1 VPLIE
6 PQLIEKAQ
14 KGDHQAFRVLVEREM
29 AKVRTTVIG
38 MLGNAP
44 ESDDIVQEVFIRFY
58 KSLAAYKGES
68 KLSTYLVRIAIN
80 LSINELKKRKQDQQR
95 WIPMENHQEQLIQLE
110 DSTAHPRHQENQELV
125 RWALQQLPTDFR
137 SVIVL
142 RLIDGYSVEE
152 TATILQLPHGTVASR
167 LARAQVKLKAILK
180 TLALENY

>member
-1 VPLIE
+1 MIE

-14 KGDHQAFRVLVEREM
+14 KGDHQAFRILVEREM
-29 AKVRTTVIG
+29 AQVRTTVVG
-38 MLGNAP
+38 MLGNTL

-58 KSLAAYKGES
+58 KSLAAYRGEA

-80 LSINELKKRKQDQQR
+80 LSINELKKRKQHQQR
-95 WIPMENHQEQLIQLE
+95 WMPMENHQEQLMQLE
-110 DSTAHPRHQENQELV
+110 DIAAHPKHQENQELV

-137 SVIVL
+137 AVIVL

-152 TATILQLPHGTVASR
+152 TATILQLPQGTVASR
-167 LARAQVKLKAILK
+167 LARAQVKLKEILK

>member
-1 VPLIE
+1 MIE

-14 KGDHQAFRVLVEREM
+14 KGDHQAFRILVEREM
-29 AKVRTTVIG
+29 SQVRTTVVG
-38 MLGNAP
+38 MLGNTP

-58 KSLAAYKGES
+58 KSLKAYRGES

-80 LSINELKKRKQDQQR
+80 LSINALKKRKQHQQR
-95 WIPMENHQEQLIQLE
+95 WMLMENHQEQLMQLE
-110 DSTAHPRHQENQELV
+110 DVAAHPKHQENQELV

-137 SVIVL
+137 AVIVL

-167 LARAQVKLKAILK
+167 LARAQLKLKEILK